1 MVVLYSGVILE
12 QSFLTN
18 WGRFYFANC
27 VMFDVIKKTFYLL
40 EQFMSQ
46 SAVCIPVLE
55 RI

>member
-18 WGRFYFANC
+18 WGRFYFANY